1 MCVCVCVC
9 PRASARAPSRG
20 WVPGGKWRP
29 GAQPA
34 ARFPGDGGAGV
45 RASGRT
51 RAGLQEEEEE
61 ESADWRSPGRSLRG
75 ASRTSCASGGPALT
89 ATPPPVSLSEPAHR
103 G

>member
-1 MCVCVCVC
+1 MSEPAC
-9 PRASARAPSRG
+9 APSRG
-20 WVPGGKWRP
+20 WVPGGRWRP

-34 ARFPGDGGAGV
+34 ARLPADGGVGV

-51 RAGLQEEEEE
+51 RAGVEEEEE
-61 ESADWRSPGRSLRG
+61 ESAGWRSPGLSLRG
-75 ASRTSCASGGPALT
+75 PRRTSCASGGPALT